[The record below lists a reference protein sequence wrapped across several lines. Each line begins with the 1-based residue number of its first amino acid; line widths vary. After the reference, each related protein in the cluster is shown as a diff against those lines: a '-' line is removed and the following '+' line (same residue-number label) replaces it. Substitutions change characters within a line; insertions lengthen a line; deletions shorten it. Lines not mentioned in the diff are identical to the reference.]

1 MDLKGSFGKC
11 NLESIGLACGWI
23 CIRGFIKLLTLS
35 LFAFVSAAEYL
46 SQQQL
51 AADFRLK
58 AEGHPSPAIFQQTVL

>member
-1 MDLKGSFGKC
+1 MQSGINWTCLWLDLYQRIYKAAHS
-11 NLESIGLACGWI
+11 
-23 CIRGFIKLLTLS
+23 LS